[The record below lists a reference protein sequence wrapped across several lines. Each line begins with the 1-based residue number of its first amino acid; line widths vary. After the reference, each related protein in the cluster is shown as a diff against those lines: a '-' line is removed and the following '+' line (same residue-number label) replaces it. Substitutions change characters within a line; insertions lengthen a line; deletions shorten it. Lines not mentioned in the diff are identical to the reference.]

1 MVESRIN
8 TDGKFIE
15 S

>member
-1 MVESRIN
+1 MVESRI
-8 TDGKFIE
+8 KK